1 MNKPKNHS
9 DVFLKKFLTLTLDAL
24 GDEMHN
30 NSNEYQKIIKTP
42 IFKNNVL
49 SNTKNETICDFAKL
63 IYILKKNITKYSE
76 LNSSLIIIQN
86 IYKNKLTKL
95 NQNKY
100 DEGVKKKINKQTQ
113 NKYDEDIK
121 KKINNQLF
129 NFVLIYL
136 NNFGFNFQ
144 QNNFKKILS
153 NFNEYLIDDSP
164 SHYYLTPLFN
174 VEGDF
179 KKIILSQTIQIR
191 PITNAEYIKITNLE
205 NLPIREI
212 PIHHKM
218 VKYVLVNKVEKSFI
232 DNNSMISN
240 SFEYVT
246 NILKLFK
253 DGNPQF
259 GNTYWI
265 PSPNWNVEN
274 LKIIEINH
282 ERFSYQKYV
291 LQKNDVQQFKNFYN
305 AISKKIENTNHPE
318 FLLSAMRRFGLSY
331 RHQSIDAIVDSVI
344 SLESLLV
351 PGIGESTLKL
361 AHRLTSLIGE
371 TDSERLKIWTFM
383 KEAYKF
389 RSGIIHESKQRSFKI
404 DSELVEPDNVS
415 KILIMYNK
423 KAIIN
428 TCKLLDHYITQKDIV
443 DELDKSMYDRKKLKI
458 LIKIIHSKI

>member
-1 MNKPKNHS
+1 M
-9 DVFLKKFLTLTLDAL
+9 
-24 GDEMHN
+24 
-30 NSNEYQKIIKTP
+30 
-42 IFKNNVL
+42 
-49 SNTKNETICDFAKL
+49 
-63 IYILKKNITKYSE
+63 
-76 LNSSLIIIQN
+76 
-86 IYKNKLTKL
+86 
-95 NQNKY
+95 
-100 DEGVKKKINKQTQ
+100 
-113 NKYDEDIK
+113 
-121 KKINNQLF
+121 
-129 NFVLIYL
+129 

-443 DELDKSMYDRKKLKI
+443 DELDKSMYDRKK
-458 LIKIIHSKI
+458 IKNIN

>member
-1 MNKPKNHS
+1 MMNKPKNRS

-24 GDEMHN
+24 GDEIHN
-30 NSNEYQKIIKTP
+30 NPNEYKKIIKIP

-49 SNTKNETICDFAKL
+49 SNTKNETIYDFAKL
-63 IYILKKNITKYSE
+63 IYILKKNIAKYSE

-86 IYKNKLTKL
+86 IYINKLTKL

-100 DEGVKKKINKQTQ
+100 DKDIKKKINKQ
-113 NKYDEDIK
+113 
-121 KKINNQLF
+121 LF
-129 NFVLIYL
+129 NFVSIYL
-136 NNFGFNFQ
+136 NNFGLNFQ
-144 QNNFKKILS
+144 HNNFKKILS

-164 SHYYLTPLFN
+164 SYYYLTPLFN

-218 VKYVLVNKVEKSFI
+218 VKYVLVNKVEKSLI
-232 DNNSMISN
+232 GNNLMITN

-259 GNTYWI
+259 GNTYWM
-265 PSPNWNVEN
+265 PSPNWSIEN

-305 AISKKIENTNHPE
+305 AISKKIKNTNQPE

-389 RSGIIHESKQRSFKI
+389 RSGIIHESKQRSFKV
-404 DSELVEPDNVS
+404 DSSLLNHLYLVPTMIQE
-415 KILIMYNK
+415 ILQNLLLRQYFDICM
-423 KAIIN
+423 IIQ
-428 TCKLLDHYITQKDIV
+428 IF
-443 DELDKSMYDRKKLKI
+443 S
-458 LIKIIHSKI
+458 